1 MTLDVL
7 IATFMPEGIRRVERM
22 DLPRMDGV
30 RYIVS
35 WQMHDDVPVPEYFSD
50 RDDIEIHRLNI
61 EGVSNNRNNA
71 IEHSTADIMLIADD
85 DLVYT
90 TAQLTAVINAFERRP
105 DMEMGTFMYE
115 SEVLKTYPDNEC
127 DLSEYPKGFYASAI
141 EIAVRRNSR
150 AGRLRFSPDFG
161 PGATRWTVGEDSMFL
176 LTARRMGIVPRFIP
190 EVICRH
196 DGPTTGLRAMTD
208 PKALRGTGAC
218 IALEYPFSS
227 ILRIPLKAWR
237 GYRAGKMRLLPALW
251 HMYAGGFEATFLYT
265 PAWKK

>member
-7 IATFMPEGIRRVERM
+7 IATFIPEGIRRVERM

-35 WQMHDDVPVPEYFSD
+35 WQMHDDAPVPEYFSD
-50 RDDIEIHRLNI
+50 RDDIEIHRTSLK
-61 EGVSNNRNNA
+61 GLGNNRNNA
-71 IEHSTADIMLIADD
+71 IEHSSADIMLIADD
-85 DLVYT
+85 DLKYT
-90 TAQLTAVINAFERRP
+90 PGQLTAVIRSFETRP
-105 DMEMGTFMYE
+105 DMEIASFMYE
-115 SEVLKTYPDNEC
+115 GCDGKTYPGREC
-127 DLSEYPKGFYASAI
+127 DLSEYPKGFYVSAI
-141 EIAVRRNSR
+141 ELAIRRDSR

-161 PGATRWTVGEDSMFL
+161 LGSDKWTVGEDSIFL

-218 IALEYPFSS
+218 IALEYPVSS